1 MASYSPTLRLISL
14 AAFTS
19 TASMR
24 VCDPMLIAVGNEFQV
39 STGDASAIVSA
50 FAVAYGLLQLFYGPL
65 GDRLGKLRVIMVATF
80 GCAVFSALTAFAPT
94 FGLLIVC
101 RAAMGAAA
109 AGIIPLTI
117 AWVGDQVAYGQRQEA
132 LARLMGATLTGMM
145 VGQWFGGYAAQ
156 TLGWRVAFIVLGVLF
171 LLAASVL
178 YVRTRADR
186 AAADATA
193 VQALPLSAYLRQS
206 LRLLQLPR
214 VRWVLA
220 VTALEG
226 VLAYGALAFFPSR
239 LVEHFGFSV
248 AAAGGTMMLFA
259 VGGLAY
265 AQFAGRWLGLLGE
278 RGLAL
283 LGGSL
288 VALCLAALAWSQV
301 AGVAM
306 AGCLLAGLGLYMLHN
321 TLQTQATQMAPE
333 ARGAAVTLFA
343 CALFMGQ
350 SVGVLAMGALLD
362 RAWLAPGFVV
372 TALGLLALGIW
383 ISRHVRPR
391 VQVQVQVQK

>member
-1 MASYSPTLRLISL
+1 MAPSYLPTLRLISL

-19 TASMR
+19 SVSMR
-24 VCDPMLIAVGNEFQV
+24 VADPMLIAVGTEFHV

-65 GDRLGKLRVIMVATF
+65 GDRLGKQRVIMAATF
-80 GCAVFSALTAFAPT
+80 GCALFSVLTAFAPT
-94 FGLLIVC
+94 FPLLVAS

-117 AWVGDQVAYGQRQEA
+117 AWVGDQVAYDKRQEA

-156 TLGWRVAFIVLGVLF
+156 ALGWRTAFIVIGGLF

-178 YVRTRADR
+178 FVKSRAER
-186 AAADATA
+186 AAPNTSTA
-193 VQALPLSAYLRQS
+193 AAAPLPAYLRQS
-206 LRLLQLPR
+206 LGLLQRPR
-214 VRWVLA
+214 VRWVLT

-226 VLAYGALAFFPSR
+226 VLAYGPLAFFPSR

-265 AQFAGRWLGLLGE
+265 AQFAKRWLGLLGE

-288 VALCLAALAWSQV
+288 MALCLAALAWTRS
-301 AGVAM
+301 AEVAM

-333 ARGAAVTLFA
+333 ARGVAVTLFA
-343 CALFMGQ
+343 CSLFMGQ
-350 SVGVLAMGALLD
+350 SVGVLTVGSLLD
-362 RAWLAPGFVV
+362 RHWLTPAFVV
-372 TALGLLALGIW
+372 AGLALLALGAW
-383 ISRHVRPR
+383 VSRHVQPR
-391 VQVQVQVQK
+391 TQNAQK